1 MAFATLGGL
10 LTDLGPWYHSLK
22 QPDWKPPDAAFG
34 AIWSTIFALC
44 AGAGWLSWNYA
55 PSRSRKYKILILYLV
70 NGALNVLWSVLYF
83 QLHRPDWSMIELIFL
98 WLSVLSLIV
107 AQWRESKWASVM
119 VVPYLVWVSAAGF
132 LNWDGM
138 VLNGP
143 FA

>member
-1 MAFATLGGL
+1 M
-10 LTDLGPWYHSLK
+10 
-22 QPDWKPPDAAFG
+22 
-34 AIWSTIFALC
+34 
-44 AGAGWLSWNYA
+44 SWNYA